1 MSSFQVKLNYEDAQ
15 APTRGSD
22 EAAGYDLYSYE
33 SETVVP
39 KQIKLIDTGISIRVP
54 EGTYGRI
61 AGAGSLKE
69 GCKNCT
75 EGTYNDVEGV
85 AGPDHC
91 RKCEAGMWSDVQGA
105 IKDSQCKN
113 CEAGRFNAQKGAYSI
128 DACIACGEGTFADTE
143 GSFECELSLTCSDGQ
158 YLSKA

>member
-61 AGAGSLKE
+61 APRSSVSKKGILINAGVIDRDYRGPVKVMVHNLSNNDYVIN
-69 GCKNCT
+69 KNDRIAQLILEQIKT
-75 EGTYNDVEGV
+75 PPVELV
-85 AGPDHC
+85 EELDDTI
-91 RKCEAGMWSDVQGA
+91 R
-105 IKDSQCKN
+105 
-113 CEAGRFNAQKGAYSI
+113 
-128 DACIACGEGTFADTE
+128 GEGGF
-143 GSFECELSLTCSDGQ
+143 GSTG
-158 YLSKA
+158 K

>member
-15 APTRGSD
+15 APTHGSD

-61 AGAGSLKE
+61 APRSSVSKKGILINAGVIDRDYRGPVKVMVHNLSNNDYVIK
-69 GCKNCT
+69 KNDRIAQLILEKIKTPPVELVEELDDT
-75 EGTYNDVEGV
+75 E
-85 AGPDHC
+85 
-91 RKCEAGMWSDVQGA
+91 R
-105 IKDSQCKN
+105 
-113 CEAGRFNAQKGAYSI
+113 
-128 DACIACGEGTFADTE
+128 GEGGF
-143 GSFECELSLTCSDGQ
+143 GSTG
-158 YLSKA
+158 K

>member
-1 MSSFQVKLNYEDAQ
+1 MSSFQVKLNYEDSQ

-61 AGAGSLKE
+61 APRSSVSKKGILINAGVIDRDYRGPVKVMVHNLSNNDYVIK
-69 GCKNCT
+69 KNDRIAQLILEKIKT
-75 EGTYNDVEGV
+75 PPVELV
-85 AGPDHC
+85 EELDDTV
-91 RKCEAGMWSDVQGA
+91 R
-105 IKDSQCKN
+105 
-113 CEAGRFNAQKGAYSI
+113 
-128 DACIACGEGTFADTE
+128 GEGGF
-143 GSFECELSLTCSDGQ
+143 GSTG
-158 YLSKA
+158 K

>member
-61 AGAGSLKE
+61 APSSSVSKKGILINAGVIDRDYRGPVKVMVHNLSNDNYVIN
-69 GCKNCT
+69 KNDRIAQLILEQIKT
-75 EGTYNDVEGV
+75 PPVELV
-85 AGPDHC
+85 EELDDTI
-91 RKCEAGMWSDVQGA
+91 R
-105 IKDSQCKN
+105 
-113 CEAGRFNAQKGAYSI
+113 
-128 DACIACGEGTFADTE
+128 GEGGF
-143 GSFECELSLTCSDGQ
+143 GSTG
-158 YLSKA
+158 A

>member
-15 APTRGSD
+15 EPTRGSD

-61 AGAGSLKE
+61 APRSSVSKKGILINAGVIDRDYRGPVKVMVHNLSNDNYVIN
-69 GCKNCT
+69 KNDRIAQLILEQIKT
-75 EGTYNDVEGV
+75 PPVELV
-85 AGPDHC
+85 EELDDTI
-91 RKCEAGMWSDVQGA
+91 R
-105 IKDSQCKN
+105 
-113 CEAGRFNAQKGAYSI
+113 
-128 DACIACGEGTFADTE
+128 GEGGF
-143 GSFECELSLTCSDGQ
+143 GSTG
-158 YLSKA
+158 K

>member
-61 AGAGSLKE
+61 GPRSSVSKKGILINAGVIDRDYRGPVKVMVHNLSNDNYVIN
-69 GCKNCT
+69 KNDRIAQLILEQIKT
-75 EGTYNDVEGV
+75 PPVELV
-85 AGPDHC
+85 EELDDTV
-91 RKCEAGMWSDVQGA
+91 R
-105 IKDSQCKN
+105 
-113 CEAGRFNAQKGAYSI
+113 
-128 DACIACGEGTFADTE
+128 GEGGF
-143 GSFECELSLTCSDGQ
+143 GSTG
-158 YLSKA
+158 K